1 MVNRDSKS
9 QSKTTALGRLAP
21 PEPGWQYGE
30 ILPLRH
36 RQNPDTQRQELEW
49 AVPGFARDDIN
60 ALLALAERG
69 GNAVRG
75 ALGLPV
81 SGEVLEPGDNIP
93 ANELL
98 ALAGSSSAVGSA
110 PRGALGS
117 FVSHWA
123 VDHPEYAKDLERA
136 MRARDAG
143 ETNDLIWKH
152 SGWSKDF
159 ADEIWRR
166 EISDASARVVPR
178 LPSRDTGRL
187 GDIWQAPDLYKAHP
201 SMRDI
206 QVEFSLSGDPRSAG
220 YSPSTDTIRLHQAFP
235 GKASPSFL
243 RGTLLHEGQHAL
255 QAREGLSMGSSPN
268 RFMPPRLME
277 DVKDNMR
284 QLVQA
289 GAVVSN
295 NPDSAQ
301 LFKLTYAELGGK
313 PQGLTDAL
321 LTQLLPAALH
331 YNFDPAAPLVRKAVI
346 ETELTPMQLA
356 ELTQKLLLRNPD
368 YEKFLHVAVKRQ
380 QYRDMED
387 DIMRSY
393 RSVAGE
399 TEANLVAQ
407 RGRMTTPYLRELSPQ
422 RHLEALAKNKI
433 STLEKDRFPMFF
445 PIEQTQHL
453 GTWPVGAPR
462 PTYVPVAHDPFAVQ
476 P

>member
-1 MVNRDSKS
+1 
-9 QSKTTALGRLAP
+9 
-21 PEPGWQYGE
+21 
-30 ILPLRH
+30 
-36 RQNPDTQRQELEW
+36 
-49 AVPGFARDDIN
+49 
-60 ALLALAERG
+60 
-69 GNAVRG
+69 
-75 ALGLPV
+75 
-81 SGEVLEPGDNIP
+81 
-93 ANELL
+93 
-98 ALAGSSSAVGSA
+98 
-110 PRGALGS
+110 
-117 FVSHWA
+117 
-123 VDHPEYAKDLERA
+123 
-136 MRARDAG
+136 
-143 ETNDLIWKH
+143 
-152 SGWSKDF
+152 
-159 ADEIWRR
+159 
-166 EISDASARVVPR
+166 
-178 LPSRDTGRL
+178 
-187 GDIWQAPDLYKAHP
+187 
-201 SMRDI
+201 
-206 QVEFSLSGDPRSAG
+206 
-220 YSPSTDTIRLHQAFP
+220 
-235 GKASPSFL
+235 
-243 RGTLLHEGQHAL
+243 
-255 QAREGLSMGSSPN
+255 
-268 RFMPPRLME
+268 ME